1 MKERM
6 FKYFT
11 ANSTRRYID
20 ILNEMVSNYN
30 NTRHTSIKM
39 TPAKASMKVNEKVVW
54 MNLYCHQLF
63 FFLSCDLTQNTFPYL
78 YI

>member
-1 MKERM
+1 M

-20 ILNEMVSNYN
+20 ILGEMVSNYN

-39 TPAKASMKVNEKVVW
+39 TPAKASLKVNEKTVW
-54 MNLYCHQLF
+54 MNLYGENENP
-63 FFLSCDLTQNTFPYL
+63 SKWSSPS
-78 YI
+78 